1 MKKKIKWI
9 CERLKSGRF
18 KQLWIQTVWIYSYV
32 RMYWKEIVF
41 YTGTG
46 LLGTII
52 GLVSSLLSKDLVDLI
67 TGHQASRLVMTFVWY
82 IAFSAGNI
90 CVTQLLNYLSN
101 MISLKVDQEMK
112 ADIFQKMLTT
122 RLEPLMAYHTGDLL
136 TRWSSDV
143 SVISSGV
150 LNWIPNLIIYTAKFI
165 TSFAVVFYYDVTFA
179 LLALIG
185 IPVSIVMSKT
195 LLSKMQANNKQSAA
209 MNAKMSGF
217 HQETFS
223 NIQAIKAF
231 DLIPLYVCRLQELQ
245 KDYFSMKKKF
255 QKLSAMTSIMMSFV
269 GIVVSYSCYAL
280 GIYRVF
286 TGAITYGTM
295 TLFLSLSGSLT
306 STLNALIAMVPTAV
320 SITTSAGRL
329 MDILDM
335 PHEDFSE
342 RKQAEVF
349 YKKNKRA
356 GIGVCMENV
365 SYAYHTGKRV
375 LTDVDFWAEPGQLT
389 GLVGA
394 SGGGKTTMLR
404 LLLSLLE
411 PQQGT
416 MKLYAGDAGHDG
428 NSQFQKDSQTFPLS
442 PATRQLYAYVPQGNA
457 MFSGTIADNM
467 RSVKPDATDKE
478 IIDCL
483 KKACAWEFIGQLPD
497 TIYEKIGERG
507 NNFSEGQ
514 AQRLSI
520 ARALLK
526 NAPVLLLDEA
536 TSALD
541 IETEKQVLKNIMEDS
556 LPRTCI
562 VTTHRPTALKL
573 CKNVYAIQDTR
584 CRQLLPEEIQ
594 KIIRDF

>member
-1 MKKKIKWI
+1 
-9 CERLKSGRF
+9 
-18 KQLWIQTVWIYSYV
+18 
-32 RMYWKEIVF
+32 
-41 YTGTG
+41 
-46 LLGTII
+46 
-52 GLVSSLLSKDLVDLI
+52 
-67 TGHQASRLVMTFVWY
+67 
-82 IAFSAGNI
+82 
-90 CVTQLLNYLSN
+90 
-101 MISLKVDQEMK
+101 
-112 ADIFQKMLTT
+112 
-122 RLEPLMAYHTGDLL
+122 
-136 TRWSSDV
+136 
-143 SVISSGV
+143 
-150 LNWIPNLIIYTAKFI
+150 
-165 TSFAVVFYYDVTFA
+165 
-179 LLALIG
+179 
-185 IPVSIVMSKT
+185 
-195 LLSKMQANNKQSAA
+195 
-209 MNAKMSGF
+209 
-217 HQETFS
+217 
-223 NIQAIKAF
+223 
-231 DLIPLYVCRLQELQ
+231 
-245 KDYFSMKKKF
+245 
-255 QKLSAMTSIMMSFV
+255 
-269 GIVVSYSCYAL
+269 
-280 GIYRVF
+280 
-286 TGAITYGTM
+286 
-295 TLFLSLSGSLT
+295 
-306 STLNALIAMVPTAV
+306 
-320 SITTSAGRL
+320 
-329 MDILDM
+329 
-335 PHEDFSE
+335 
-342 RKQAEVF
+342 
-349 YKKNKRA
+349 
-356 GIGVCMENV
+356 
-365 SYAYHTGKRV
+365 
-375 LTDVDFWAEPGQLT
+375 
-389 GLVGA
+389 
-394 SGGGKTTMLR
+394 MLR

-416 MKLYAGDAGHDG
+416 MKLYADG
-428 NSQFQKDSQTFPLS
+428 SNSEQALPLS